1 MSRRRNRMVLAGVT
15 VAVVAIGAAA
25 AYGFEVGDDA
35 PVAASTR
42 PPSTATVTR
51 TALTETEDVS
61 GTLGYGEAKAV
72 GARGGGTL
80 TWLPAEGSIVERGQA
95 VYRVD
100 DAPVML
106 LYGGLPLYRVL
117 RVGADGKDVEQ
128 VERNLADL
136 GYDGFT
142 VDESYTAATAD
153 AVREWQSDLGV
164 DATGTVEPG
173 RVVVASGPI
182 RVADAKASA
191 GDPASG
197 PVLAYTGTTRVVEI
211 ALDVAKQHLVRKG
224 TTATVT
230 LPDETKVTG
239 EVSRVGTVATSA
251 PATGQ
256 GQATTTVDVVVS
268 IKDQKALGTL
278 DGAPVSVT
286 LLSETRADVLAVP
299 VAALVALAEGG
310 YGVEVIADGGS
321 SYVAVAIGLF
331 ADGRVEISGDG
342 IAEGTVVGMPS

>member
-1 MSRRRNRMVLAGVT
+1 MSRRSRIVLVGLAA
-15 VAVVAIGAAA
+15 AVVAIGGAA
-25 AYGFEVGDDA
+25 AYGFEVGEEA

-51 TALTETEDVS
+51 TTLTETEDVT
-61 GTLGYGEAKAV
+61 GTLSYGESRTV

-80 TWLPAEGSIVERGQA
+80 TWLPADGSIVERGKA
-95 VYRVD
+95 VYRAD
-100 DAPVML
+100 DAPVVL

-117 RVGADGKDVEQ
+117 RSGVEGEDVEL
-128 VERNLADL
+128 VERNLAEL

-142 VDESYTAATAD
+142 VDESFTSATAD

-164 DATGTVEPG
+164 DDTGTVEPG
-173 RVVVASGPI
+173 RVVIASGPI
-182 RVADAKASA
+182 RVAGAKASV

-197 PVLAYTGTTRVVEI
+197 PVLAYTGTTRVVEV

-230 LPDETKVTG
+230 LPDETEVTG
-239 EVSRVGTVATSA
+239 QVSGVGTVATTTSA
-251 PATGQ
+251 SGQ
-256 GQATTTVDVVVS
+256 GQSTTTIDVVVS
-268 IKDQKALGTL
+268 IRDQRALGTL

-286 LLSETRADVLAVP
+286 LLSETRENVLAVP

-310 YGVEVIADGGS
+310 YGVEVVANGTS
-321 SYVAVAIGLF
+321 SHVAVITGLF
-331 ADGRVEISGDG
+331 ADGRVEISGEG

>member
-1 MSRRRNRMVLAGVT
+1 MNRRRSRIALAGA
-15 VAVVAIGAAA
+15 AVVVVAMGGAA
-25 AYGFEVGDDA
+25 AYGFEVGGEE
-35 PVAASTR
+35 PVAASTL

-51 TALTETEDVS
+51 MTLTETEDVT
-61 GTLGYGEAKAV
+61 GTLSYGEAKVV

-80 TWLPAEGSIVERGQA
+80 TWLPADGSIVERGRA
-95 VYRVD
+95 VYRTD
-100 DAPVML
+100 DAPVVL
-106 LYGGLPLYRVL
+106 LYGALPLYRVL
-117 RVGADGKDVEQ
+117 RSGTDGKDVEQ
-128 VERNLADL
+128 VERNLAEL

-142 VDESYTAATAD
+142 VDESYTSATAD

-164 DATGTVEPG
+164 DATGTVEPS
-173 RVVVASGPI
+173 RVVIASGPI
-182 RVADAKASA
+182 RVADSKASV

-197 PVLAYTGTTRVVEI
+197 PVLGYTGTTRVVEI

-230 LPDETKVTG
+230 LPDETEVTG
-239 EVSRVGTVATSA
+239 EVSRVGTVATT
-251 PATGQ
+251 ATASGQ
-256 GQATTTVDVVVS
+256 GQTTTTIDVVVS

-286 LLSETRADVLAVP
+286 LRSDTRENVLAAP

-310 YGVEVIADGGS
+310 YGVEVIANGTS
-321 SYVAVAIGLF
+321 SYVAVTTGLF

>member
-1 MSRRRNRMVLAGVT
+1 MSRRRSRIALVGAA
-15 VAVVAIGAAA
+15 VAVVAVGGAA
-25 AYGFEVGDDA
+25 AYGFEVGGEA
-35 PVAASTR
+35 PVPASTL

-51 TALTETEDVS
+51 ATLTETEDVT
-61 GTLGYGEAKAV
+61 GTLGYGEPKVV

-80 TWLPAEGSIVERGQA
+80 TWLPADGSIVERGKA
-95 VYRVD
+95 VYRAD
-100 DAPVML
+100 DAPVVL
-106 LYGGLPLYRVL
+106 LYGGLPLYRPL
-117 RVGADGKDVEQ
+117 RVGAEGKDVEQ
-128 VERNLADL
+128 VERNLAAL

-142 VDESYTAATAD
+142 VDDSFTSATAD

-164 DATGTVEPG
+164 AATGAVEPS

-182 RVADAKASA
+182 RVAGAKASV

-197 PVLAYTGTTRVVEI
+197 PVFAYTGTTRVVEV

-230 LPDETKVTG
+230 LPDETTVTG
-239 EVSRVGTVATSA
+239 EVSSVGTVATTAAS
-251 PATGQ
+251 GQ
-256 GQATTTVDVVVS
+256 GQSTTTIDVVVS
-268 IKDQKALGTL
+268 IEDQRALGTL

-286 LLSETRADVLAVP
+286 LLSETRENVLAVP

-310 YGVEVIADGGS
+310 YGVEVIAGGAS
-321 SYVAVAIGLF
+321 SYVAVTTGLF